1 MILHTFLYINFNFH
15 SKKIHKNRNDNF
27 ILSCERTLAPFQVTF
42 YYRRE
47 TRNCQNSKTPYQP
60 CLVLDFLSHLHTHT
74 RRERFNFFSSIL
86 ISTETCAALHLNLF
100 CSLRKQIMSETLWQS
115 STRLLMQPSIAD
127 RPVLP
132 VQVLIL
138 ALIISVL
145 NCILWLTATILQVDK
160 KRSFFFFKF
169 LWILICICAITRSF
183 YCRLSKTMDR
193 LIRLCVSLL
202 HGLL

>member
-1 MILHTFLYINFNFH
+1 M
-15 SKKIHKNRNDNF
+15 
-27 ILSCERTLAPFQVTF
+27 TF

-160 KRSFFFFKF
+160 KKSFFKIP
-169 LWILICICAITRSF
+169 LDRLLICICAITRSF
-183 YCRLSKTMDR
+183 YCRLSKTMDH